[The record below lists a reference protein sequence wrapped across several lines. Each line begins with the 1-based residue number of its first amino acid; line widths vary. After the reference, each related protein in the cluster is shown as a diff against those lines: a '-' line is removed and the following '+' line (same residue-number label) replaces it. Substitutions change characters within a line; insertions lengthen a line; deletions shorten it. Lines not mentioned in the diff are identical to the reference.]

1 MLQQKG
7 GDPMKDEQLKKF
19 HSLYQELYQTLLQI
33 AFFYLQ
39 SRSLAEEAVQEA
51 FRVAA
56 EKIDDLLSSPNPSGW
71 LALATRNTAKNLL
84 RQERAY
90 QRLLMKAAALPE
102 ENYFE
107 IDDFLSLETMRENL
121 TNTEEYQLLKLFVYE
136 GLSTPEVAERLG
148 ITVNACR
155 IRKSRAIKTLR
166 EKILEENEKELF
178 LMK

>member
-1 MLQQKG
+1 
-7 GDPMKDEQLKKF
+7 MKDEQLKRF

-39 SRSLAEEAVQEA
+39 SRSLAEEVVQEA

>member
-1 MLQQKG
+1 
-7 GDPMKDEQLKKF
+7 
-19 HSLYQELYQTLLQI
+19 
-33 AFFYLQ
+33 
-39 SRSLAEEAVQEA
+39 
-51 FRVAA
+51 
-56 EKIDDLLSSPNPSGW
+56 
-71 LALATRNTAKNLL
+71 
-84 RQERAY
+84 
-90 QRLLMKAAALPE
+90 MKAAALPE